1 MGKPGLP
8 RCRPAVL
15 VGLSLPPHLL
25 LTQPVLSDSGDSGYE
40 EYEEENAHIITE
52 HSGRQLV
59 DQVVRD
65 FTPVDLPE
73 LLVITGRACT
83 RILSG
88 YEKNKLE
95 EEKILSSLR
104 AEGLLARPGGKAK
117 SGISFEI
124 VDIKTD
130 IASDTFI
137 SSSSHLP
144 DFKLRFFI
152 TK

>member
-1 MGKPGLP
+1 M
-8 RCRPAVL
+8 
-15 VGLSLPPHLL
+15 
-25 LTQPVLSDSGDSGYE
+25 E
-40 EYEEENAHIITE
+40 
-52 HSGRQLV
+52 
-59 DQVVRD
+59 QVVRD
-65 FTPVDLPE
+65 FNPVDLPE
-73 LLVITGRACT
+73 LLGITGRACT

-88 YEKNKLE
+88 YEKNKQE

-130 IASDTFI
+130 IATTDTFV

-144 DFKLRFFI
+144 DFKLRWFI
-152 TK
+152 VVITQ

>member
-1 MGKPGLP
+1 M
-8 RCRPAVL
+8 
-15 VGLSLPPHLL
+15 
-25 LTQPVLSDSGDSGYE
+25 Q
-40 EYEEENAHIITE
+40 
-52 HSGRQLV
+52 
-59 DQVVRD
+59 D
-65 FTPVDLPE
+65 FSPVDLPE

-88 YEKNKLE
+88 YEKNKQE

-130 IASDTFI
+130 IATTDTFV

-144 DFKLRFFI
+144 DFKLRWRNVVSPVLS
-152 TK
+152 TGN

>member
-1 MGKPGLP
+1 M
-8 RCRPAVL
+8 
-15 VGLSLPPHLL
+15 
-25 LTQPVLSDSGDSGYE
+25 E
-40 EYEEENAHIITE
+40 
-52 HSGRQLV
+52 
-59 DQVVRD
+59 QVVQD
-65 FTPVDLPE
+65 FSPVDLPE

-88 YEKNKLE
+88 YEKNKQE

-130 IASDTFI
+130 IAADSFVST
-137 SSSSHLP
+137 SSLLP
-144 DFKLRFFI
+144 GGKLRYIFMSVGI
-152 TK
+152 YILQNNDVEANE

>member
-1 MGKPGLP
+1 M
-8 RCRPAVL
+8 R
-15 VGLSLPPHLL
+15 S
-25 LTQPVLSDSGDSGYE
+25 PVLLSFSIFTDSGDSGYE
-40 EYEEENAHIITE
+40 EYEEEYSHIITE
-52 HSGRQLV
+52 HSGKQLV
-59 DQVVRD
+59 EQVVRD

-88 YEKNKLE
+88 YEKNKQE

-130 IASDTFI
+130 IAADTFI

-144 DFKLRFFI
+144 DFKLRLFKIF
-152 TK
+152 

>member
-1 MGKPGLP
+1 M
-8 RCRPAVL
+8 
-15 VGLSLPPHLL
+15 VGRGGSGTSC
-25 LTQPVLSDSGDSGYE
+25 LTEIFPDSGDSGYE
-40 EYEEENAHIITE
+40 EYEEEYSHIITE
-52 HSGRQLV
+52 HSGKQLV
-59 DQVVRD
+59 EQVVRN

-88 YEKNKLE
+88 YEKNKQE
-95 EEKILSSLR
+95 EENILSSLR

-130 IASDTFI
+130 IASTDTFV

-144 DFKLRFFI
+144 GFKLRLFI
-152 TK
+152 VL

>member
-1 MGKPGLP
+1 M
-8 RCRPAVL
+8 R
-15 VGLSLPPHLL
+15 S
-25 LTQPVLSDSGDSGYE
+25 PVLLSFSIFTDSGDSGYE
-40 EYEEENAHIITE
+40 EYEEEYSHIITE
-52 HSGRQLV
+52 HSGKQLV
-59 DQVVRD
+59 EQVVRD

-88 YEKNKLE
+88 YEKNKQE

-130 IASDTFI
+130 IAADSFVST
-137 SSSSHLP
+137 SSLLP
-144 DFKLRFFI
+144 GGKLRYIFMSVGI
-152 TK
+152 